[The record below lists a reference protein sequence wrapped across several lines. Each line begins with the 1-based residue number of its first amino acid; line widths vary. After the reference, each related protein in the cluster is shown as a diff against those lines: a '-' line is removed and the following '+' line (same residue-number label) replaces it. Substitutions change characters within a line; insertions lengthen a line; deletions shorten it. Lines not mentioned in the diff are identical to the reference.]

1 MLLHF
6 SQSTFSLQNITGLD
20 EKIYTA
26 SKSILAN
33 QIREFGSS
41 QSLWNKAIWEI
52 EVNFKFNG
60 SNQLLCWS
68 QWYNS
73 SWDCYEGKHDYV
85 RIIKCRWF
93 STDNLSAFFLFLC
106 TQWLKKT
113 TLG

>member
-41 QSLWNKAIWEI
+41 QSL
-52 EVNFKFNG
+52 
-60 SNQLLCWS
+60 
-68 QWYNS
+68 
-73 SWDCYEGKHDYV
+73 
-85 RIIKCRWF
+85 
-93 STDNLSAFFLFLC
+93 
-106 TQWLKKT
+106 
-113 TLG
+113 